1 MRQETCKARDG
12 QGERHARQET
22 GKPRDVQGKR
32 WARKAMGEGKQ
43 QAKERDGQGKRW
55 VKEKTGEGGKRQ
67 VRELLVREKRGRRC
81 GCYGMKNKGNCL
93 CRIM

>member
-1 MRQETCKARDG
+1 M
-12 QGERHARQET
+12 
-22 GKPRDVQGKR
+22 GK
-32 WARKAMGEGKQ
+32 GKQ
-43 QAKERDGQGKRW
+43 WAKERDGQGKRW

-67 VRELLVREKRGRRC
+67 VRESLVREKRGRRR